1 MNYISPIKYSNVLNA
16 FRGINEETAE
26 EAVPKI
32 KEKKPKKVSEARSKI
47 ENLKKGLSPD
57 DQEKLESYISSIT
70 EIKKEIQELVKK
82 GKKNVDE
89 VGGDMMNL
97 HLDV

>member
-1 MNYISPIKYSNVLNA
+1 MNYISPIKYANVLNA

-26 EAVPKI
+26 DVAPKL
-32 KEKKPKKVSEARSKI
+32 EKKKPTSESRAKI
-47 ENLKKGLSPD
+47 DSLKKGLSPD

-97 HLDV
+97 RLDV